1 MDTFFPIEHPVG
13 SIEASTIL
21 IEEQRGV
28 YSCFTDVH
36 RFAPGTLDG
45 GACHQEITFLML
57 VCGHQIKPTGMKPQ
71 SRCIDAAAVVA
82 SCQIQLFW
90 SGQDGCAI
98 HPLYQV
104 TTLIHG
110 DAWIILERGDCN
122 VEVTVCVTDGWVWI
136 ETFENGILNHCLS
149 LTVKDVLAWS
159 ARKSSLKG
167 PLVRVKG
174 QKRS

>member
-1 MDTFFPIEHPVG
+1 MVTFFPIEHPVG

-82 SCQIQLFW
+82 PGQIQVLRLCQNRRAVRPLNQIGAF
-90 SGQDGCAI
+90 I
-98 HPLYQV
+98 HRN
-104 TTLIHG
+104 TGNI
-110 DAWIILERGDCN
+110 
-122 VEVTVCVTDGWVWI
+122 
-136 ETFENGILNHCLS
+136 FEG
-149 LTVKDVLAWS
+149 
-159 ARKSSLKG
+159 
-167 PLVRVKG
+167 
-174 QKRS
+174 